1 MIHGQFY
8 HFQVLNYFYYLGL
21 ATNHISAVVYDQH
34 FEKALEQLQ
43 WAERAVDARQEDNIG
58 KAVAA
63 TPAIEAGLNQFLDLV
78 GTRYCIEY
86 GRAQ

>member
-1 MIHGQFY
+1 M
-8 HFQVLNYFYYLGL
+8 V
-21 ATNHISAVVYDQH
+21 
-34 FEKALEQLQ
+34 EQLQ